1 MSNELEGLTLCLI
14 VIIGMLIAFAVM
26 VNMVLKAIDFKQEL
40 RYINT
45 EINRTVG
52 GERKYRRRKRTGL
65 RLSLISFVKYR

>member
-1 MSNELEGLTLCLI
+1 MSNELEGLTLCFI

-40 RYINT
+40 RYINM

-52 GERKYRRRKRTGL
+52 GERKYWRRKRIRL
-65 RLSLISFVKYR
+65 WLSLIPFIKYR